1 MTSARLPAD
10 RSRSRAG
17 ARPPIL
23 EGVGPSGSG
32 GIPRDSAVL
41 RQAGTVAGDR
51 SARLVARS
59 LLALTKPR
67 IIELLLVTTV
77 PAMML
82 AERGL
87 PAPGLLLVT
96 LVGGALAAGSAN
108 AINCYL
114 DRDIDALMRRTS
126 RRPLARPTRLA
137 VIRPGEALAFGI
149 ALGIVATLMLGLL
162 TNWLTAVL
170 ADTAILFY
178 VFVYTLWLKRR
189 TASNIVIGG
198 AAGCFPVLV
207 GWSAVTGTVGVA
219 SVILFAVIFF
229 WTPPHFWALAMKF
242 KDDYAAASVPMLPVK
257 APAPVVAR
265 KILFYSYVMVVATLA
280 LAPYAG
286 WIYAACA
293 ASLGGWFLAEAHRLH
308 SRVTRQSATVAA
320 AAGAVPA
327 AAAGDGE
334 PSETTPAQE
343 ARAELVRPAADPA
356 PMRLFH
362 RSIAYLSL
370 LFAVIAVISLLPWGR
385 W

>member
-17 ARPPIL
+17 ARPTIL

-41 RQAGTVAGDR
+41 SQAGTVAGDR
-51 SARLVARS
+51 SVRLVARS

-82 AERGL
+82 AEQGL

-96 LVGGALAAGSAN
+96 LIGGALAAGSAN

-170 ADTAILFY
+170 ADT
-178 VFVYTLWLKRR
+178 
-189 TASNIVIGG
+189 
-198 AAGCFPVLV
+198 
-207 GWSAVTGTVGVA
+207 
-219 SVILFAVIFF
+219 
-229 WTPPHFWALAMKF
+229 AMKF

-327 AAAGDGE
+327 AAAGDGK
-334 PSETTPAQE
+334 PSETRPAQE